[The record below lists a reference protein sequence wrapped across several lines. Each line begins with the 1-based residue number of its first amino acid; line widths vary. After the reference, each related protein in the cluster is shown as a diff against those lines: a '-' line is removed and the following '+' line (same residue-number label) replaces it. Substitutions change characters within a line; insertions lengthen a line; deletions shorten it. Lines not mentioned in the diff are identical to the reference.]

1 MKFDKDHFTIL
12 YERNNSFRGR
22 DEDHDNVFFVGHGI
36 LDDVIFDKYGL
47 CKKNGEIIFPCE
59 LEDVGLIVNYYCP
72 LNRKAVSPTSWK
84 PEVGF
89 AFYIGQAPLSQNRAF
104 EEEI

>member
-1 MKFDKDHFTIL
+1 MFSTYYTRKNKFSFTLHKKKFKRTIILSISRYIL
-12 YERNNSFRGR
+12 Y
-22 DEDHDNVFFVGHGI
+22 
-36 LDDVIFDKYGL
+36 
-47 CKKNGEIIFPCE
+47 
-59 LEDVGLIVNYYCP
+59 YYCP

>member
-1 MKFDKDHFTIL
+1 M
-12 YERNNSFRGR
+12 
-22 DEDHDNVFFVGHGI
+22 DEDVLHKAMT
-36 LDDVIFDKYGL
+36 LRRLYL
-47 CKKNGEIIFPCE
+47 PCRTRIVTD
-59 LEDVGLIVNYYCP
+59 EDGNNCNYYCP

>member
-1 MKFDKDHFTIL
+1 M
-12 YERNNSFRGR
+12 
-22 DEDHDNVFFVGHGI
+22 
-36 LDDVIFDKYGL
+36 
-47 CKKNGEIIFPCE
+47 KKNEFKYDINDLIINGDKEATMFPFA
-59 LEDVGLIVNYYCP
+59 VGNIYSFTLSERLFVNYYCP